1 MDEFSTSADDF
12 SQRGAKAAESMEQL
26 VSLSRKIEFVIAGSA
41 LKSLIE
47 VAKIDHL
54 VFKFRIY
61 MGIFGL
67 TEIAPAQV
75 AGHTACRLGNQPKP
89 TGNKERGSPKTA

>member
-1 MDEFSTSADDF
+1 VRQNSSAAKLAMDELSTSADDF
-12 SQRGAKAAESMEQL
+12 SPRGSKATESMEQL
-26 VSLSRKIEFVIAGSA
+26 VSLSRKMEFVIADSA

-47 VAKIDHL
+47 VAKIDHI

-67 TEIAPAQV
+67 TELAPAQV
-75 AGHTACRLGNQPKP
+75 AGQ
-89 TGNKERGSPKTA
+89 